1 MELVLLYKSGGS
13 ELVLTDSMVDHRK
26 INLLENHLVLS
37 SSSKLV
43 LAPSSGETCCSIKD
57 LVSSRQTSCVN
68 VLVKNE
74 FSVGEENSKVI
85 LEVSSIKLWMDCHVL
100 NISVLMRVG
109 FCLMLGVPFS
119 TSDLQFSWVLSE
131 LVDTMSSCQD
141 DSRSN

>member
-1 MELVLLYKSGGS
+1 
-13 ELVLTDSMVDHRK
+13 MVDHRK

-57 LVSSRQTSCVN
+57 LVSGRQTGRVN

-85 LEVSSIKLWMDCHVL
+85 LK
-100 NISVLMRVG
+100 ISVLMRIG
-109 FCLMLGVPFS
+109 FCLMLSVPFS
-119 TSDLQFSWVLSE
+119 TSDLQFCWVLSE
-131 LVDTMSSCQD
+131 LVDTMSSSQD
-141 DSRSN
+141 DSRGNQGTSALVQVDCLWLSSAISSL